1 MNSIEILKLL
11 DQYEVLK
18 RPYQEV
24 TDDFINSNLLLP
36 SFLYKNN
43 YIDEKKLLKLNEN
56 EFGLNQTKIYNF
68 KNFVIYP
75 KTYPKYFTSG
85 DVFGVFPLL
94 DSRVV
99 VILSDVSGKGLE
111 AGLLAFMLSYYI
123 KYELNMSSLT
133 PQALLK
139 KINHLSLEIFDD
151 TKFATFAI
159 IILDLLSGTIEYAA
173 AGCPPI
179 LIYKKKENEVI
190 EKDTINIPIGIEEDF
205 IYKGIK
211 IDFNPGDM
219 ILCYTDGAYEQEN
232 RKGKQYGIE
241 RMKKLLKKRAKLS
254 PKNLIRSFIWDLRLF
269 SLFTKPADDTTYIL
283 IKYLD
288 KKDLKK

>member
-1 MNSIEILKLL
+1 MDSLEILKLL

-18 RPYQEV
+18 KPFQEIS
-24 TDDFINSNLLLP
+24 DDFLNSNILLP

-43 YIDEKKLLKLNEN
+43 YINEKKLLKLNET
-56 EFGLNQTKIYNF
+56 EFDLNKTKIYNF
-68 KNFVIYP
+68 KNFIIYP
-75 KTYPKYFTSG
+75 KTFPKYFTSG
-85 DVFGVFPLL
+85 DVFGIFPLT
-94 DSRVV
+94 DNRVV

-139 KINHLSLEIFDD
+139 KINQLSLEIFDD
-151 TKFATFAI
+151 MKFATFSI

-173 AGCPPI
+173 AGCPPL
-179 LIYKKKENEVI
+179 LIYKKKEDEVI

-205 IYKGIK
+205 IYKGTK
-211 IDFNPGDM
+211 IDFNPGD
-219 ILCYTDGAYEQEN
+219 IIICYTDGAYEQEN

-241 RMKKLLKKRAKLS
+241 RMKKLLKKKANLS
-254 PKNLIRSFIWDLRLF
+254 PKNIIRNFIWDLRLY

-283 IKYLD
+283 IKYLS
-288 KKDLKK
+288 KKELKR